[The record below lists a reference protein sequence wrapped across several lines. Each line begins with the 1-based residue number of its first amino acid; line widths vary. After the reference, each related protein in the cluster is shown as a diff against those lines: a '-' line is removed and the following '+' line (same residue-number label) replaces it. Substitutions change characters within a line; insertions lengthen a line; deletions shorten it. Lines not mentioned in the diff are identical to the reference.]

1 MNCLFILQNIEV
13 NQWIWSF
20 LLLRR
25 DLKQWS
31 SMPLQLERWNIC
43 QAWIVRSPTVLKQP
57 RGARKPN
64 ERRRKHRKRCAGL
77 CKMSYVLVSLLGGK
91 VWQKWWQLGGG
102 EQMMM
107 SVFCRFRELCFVD
120 VEVLSW
126 EMTEVIS
133 ELSSIATII
142 SWMFVSTNVT
152 LIGNNWRI
160 TSPPHRD
167 QLSPLVSAAVSIL
180 KNCEAL
186 FDISDSKNS
195 DTMTKPFLYM
205 VLHSPSFKTNANVR
219 ISLDSYHIPN
229 HWQVFLRIW

>member
-1 MNCLFILQNIEV
+1 MPFLLIVFLFFKTLK
-13 NQWIWSF
+13 WIPSF

-25 DLKQWS
+25 DLRQWS
-31 SMPLQLERWNIC
+31 SMPSQLERWNIC

-77 CKMSYVLVSLLGGK
+77 CKMSHFLVRCWGEGMAK
-91 VWQKWWQLGGG
+91 MMTTER

-107 SVFCRFRELCFVD
+107 SVFCRFRELWFVD
-120 VEVLSW
+120 VEVLSR

-142 SWMFVSTNVT
+142 SWMFVRSNAT
-152 LIGNNWRI
+152 LIGNNWRM

-167 QLSPLVSAAVSIL
+167 QLSPLVAAAVSIS

-186 FDISDSKNS
+186 FDIADSKNS
-195 DTMTKPFLYM
+195 DTMTKPFLHM
-205 VLHSPSFKTNANVR
+205 ILHSPSFKTNANVR
-219 ISLDSYHIPN
+219 KSLDPYHIPN
-229 HWQVFLRIW
+229 HWQVFLLIW